1 MSRKFQKGE
10 RVQFYQDG
18 KWIKG
23 KVTAVVGPSRRI
35 LTDHGP
41 SERVSVS
48 RLTKAKDSVLL
59 LETRLEHAL
68 NKPDRNYTELFVR
81 ALRANLVDIHHEK
94 VHTRQDLRNFLKE
107 QTSGKDIRFIHIIGH
122 GKEADDKGPTRI
134 SLTFEDVDLKKNAN
148 LFRGLDGKII
158 IFSSCEIGRDR
169 EALLK
174 ILEKSSAQC
183 IYAYNR
189 EVDDW
194 YSIIVELLLYDRLIN
209 QPDWPPERVGREVQK
224 SLNLLGVKPDGLRRW
239 GLKSS
244 ALVWVTQKDLKAEN
258 GKNGTN
264 GREKA

>member
-10 RVQFYQDG
+10 RVQFYRDG

-23 KVTAVVGPSRRI
+23 KVTAVLGPSRRI
-35 LTDHGP
+35 LTDQGHT
-41 SERVSVS
+41 EKVAVA

-59 LETRLEHAL
+59 LETRLEPAL
-68 NKPDRNYTELFVR
+68 NKPDRNYTELFSR

-94 VHTRQDLRNFLKE
+94 VHTRQDLRNFLRE
-107 QTSGKDIRFIHIIGH
+107 QRKSKDIRFIHIIGH
-122 GKEADDKGPTRI
+122 GKEADKTSPTRI
-134 SLTFEDVDLKKNAN
+134 CLTFEEVDLKKNAG
-148 LFRGLDGKII
+148 LFRGLDGKIL

-169 EALLK
+169 DALRA
-174 ILEKSSAQC
+174 ILEKSKAQC

-209 QPDWPPERVGREVQK
+209 QPDWPPERVGREVQR
-224 SLNLLGVKPDGLRRW
+224 SLNLLGVKPDGLKRW
-239 GLKSS
+239 GLKST

-258 GKNGTN
+258 GRNGNN
-264 GREKA
+264 GRRKV